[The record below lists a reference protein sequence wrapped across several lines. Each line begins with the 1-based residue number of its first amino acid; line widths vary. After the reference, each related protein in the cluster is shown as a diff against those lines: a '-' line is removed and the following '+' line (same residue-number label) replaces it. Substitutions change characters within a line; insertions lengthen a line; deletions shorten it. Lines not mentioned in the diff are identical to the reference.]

1 MGERES
7 KREWLNPAGDGT
19 APGYEWTYYLLGRS
33 KEERAMYTGLRSFRK
48 GHIRIIGV
56 NLALPVIQSTVEKH
70 YQELIMPI
78 SLAAAERCDAVL
90 RIGGESK
97 GAGVELR
104 ADRIE

>member
-1 MGERES
+1 M
-7 KREWLNPAGDGT
+7 
-19 APGYEWTYYLLGRS
+19 
-33 KEERAMYTGLRSFRK
+33 
-48 GHIRIIGV
+48 
-56 NLALPVIQSTVEKH
+56 PVIQSAVEKH
-70 YQELIMPI
+70 YQELIMPV